1 MALSIRIRNRI
12 KVTGACVNHVNNS
25 NDDVSLN
32 HLPSCK
38 RNLADDT
45 GNKNA
50 GFRVYLNNRIRK
62 AARQQERRNP
72 HK

>member
-1 MALSIRIRNRI
+1 M
-12 KVTGACVNHVNNS
+12 VNHVNNS
-25 NDDVSLN
+25 NEDVSLN

-62 AARQQERRNP
+62 VSRQQERINP